1 MRIAIVGG
9 GYTGAAAAVQLARA
23 AGDQV
28 STTIVEPRAELGRGM
43 AYSTTDPDHR
53 LNAPLDNHLV
63 DPAAPDELREWC
75 ERNGLF
81 ARDPEALA
89 PNGAIYIRR
98 SDFGAYMG
106 ELVRAES
113 AEGTRIRHHR
123 ARATGL
129 AYAGN
134 GIEVRT
140 TDGVIAADL
149 VVVATGNGA
158 ARLPAPFAALPGH
171 PALVT
176 DPFDLAGLRTLP
188 RAGAVLLVGTGLTA
202 LDVISTL
209 SRAGHTGRIT
219 ALSRHGLRPRPPRSR
234 MSESALSHILAR
246 IAGDPPRYAQSI
258 ATAHGLSKALRAR
271 IEEAV
276 AAGGEWQV
284 PFDELRDS
292 AWRIWPRLPLA
303 ERRRFLRHL
312 RAWYDAHRFRAPP
325 QNDAIAMAA
334 ENEGR
339 LAFRTGRIREA
350 RAGGD
355 GRVDVRWAEAGSRSV
370 EARFAAV
377 VNCCG
382 LDPAGGAATN
392 PFLADLLAQGLLRAD
407 PTGLGFEV
415 DAQCRP
421 IGRDGAPV
429 PGLRVI
435 GPPTAGSCGD
445 PLGAIFIAP
454 QIRRVLPGLLPD
466 CASIRHG

>member
-1 MRIAIVGG
+1 VRIAIVGG

-23 AGDQV
+23 AADTA
-28 STTIVEPRAELGRGM
+28 SITIVEPRAELGRGM
-43 AYSTTDPDHR
+43 AYSSTDPDHR

-63 DPAAPDELREWC
+63 DPAAPDELRQWC
-75 ERNGLF
+75 ERNALF

-89 PNGAIYIRR
+89 PNGAIYLRR
-98 SDFGAYMG
+98 SDFGTYMD

-113 AEGTRIRHHR
+113 VGGARIRHHR

-129 AYAGN
+129 AFSGN
-134 GIEVRT
+134 GIEIRT
-140 TDGVIAADL
+140 SDGAIEANL

-158 ARLPAPFAALPGH
+158 AQLPAAFATLPGH
-171 PALVT
+171 PALVP
-176 DPFDLAGLRTLP
+176 DPFDSGWLRTLP
-188 RAGAVLLVGTGLTA
+188 RAAPVLLVGTGLTA
-202 LDVISTL
+202 LDVISSL

-234 MSESALSHILAR
+234 MSESVLSNILGR
-246 IAGDPPRYAQSI
+246 IAGDPPEYARSI
-258 ATAHGLSKALRAR
+258 PTAHGLSKALRAR
-271 IEEAV
+271 IAETV

-292 AWRIWPRLPLA
+292 VWRIWPRLPLA

-325 QNDAIAMAA
+325 QNAAIAAA
-334 ENEGR
+334 VEREGR
-339 LAFRTGRIREA
+339 LAFRKGRLREA
-350 RAGGD
+350 RASGE
-355 GRVDVRWAEAGSRSV
+355 GRVDVRWAEAGGRSV

-377 VNCCG
+377 VNCSG

-415 DAQCRP
+415 DGECRP
-421 IGRDGAPV
+421 IGRNGVAV
-429 PGLRVI
+429 RGLRVI
-435 GPPTAGSCGD
+435 GPPTLGSCGD

-454 QIRRVLPGLLPD
+454 QVCRVLPGLLAD